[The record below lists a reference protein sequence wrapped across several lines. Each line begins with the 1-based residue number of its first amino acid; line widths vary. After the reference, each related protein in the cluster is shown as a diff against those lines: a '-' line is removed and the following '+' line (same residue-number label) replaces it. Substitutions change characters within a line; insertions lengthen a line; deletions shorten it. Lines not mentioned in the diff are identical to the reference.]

1 MKTTMRL
8 SGFEGYRRTIG
19 DNLDRLQK
27 ETVIR
32 RILQKD
38 HTVWKAE
45 PTEIRNRLGWLD
57 AHRSMA
63 AHVSRVK
70 RFVGACRHDGFTEAI
85 LLGMGGSI
93 LAPEVLRKTF
103 GFRQDYLDLSILDST
118 DPGAILYRTTHM
130 PPARTMAIVSTKSG
144 TTVETLSLFRF
155 FYNLFAEQSD
165 LKAPGLR
172 FAAITDP
179 GSPLVDI
186 AGHSSF
192 RDIFLN
198 DPDIGGRYSALSFF
212 GLVPAALCGIDI
224 SYLLLRGE
232 AAAKSFAITDDLS
245 ETGNPAA
252 LLGLLMGTLA
262 MEGRDKLT
270 LMLSP
275 QIKGFADWLE
285 QMIAESLGKEGR
297 GVVPVVHEP
306 PVEPD
311 AYGPDRY
318 FVCLRLRWD
327 ASLNSRVKSLEAAGF
342 PVITLELE
350 DLYELGG
357 LFFLWQAATAV
368 AGSILSVNPFDQPD
382 VESSKALTGEMVREF
397 AKTARLPEDAPSLAD
412 EGISL
417 VGDARGETLPNAFRS
432 FVDGAGPGGYV
443 ALQAYLQ
450 PRTDTDRALA
460 ELREAILRRTGRA
473 TTAGY
478 GPRFLHST
486 GQLHKGGGAGRFIQL
501 TKDDAYDVPIPD
513 EAGRSASS
521 ISFGIL
527 KAAQALGDRKA
538 LQEAGK
544 PVTGVNLGDDSPGGL
559 RTLIR
564 ALS

>member
-8 SGFEGYRRTIG
+8 SGFEGYRRTID
-19 DNLDRLQK
+19 DNRERLQK
-27 ETVIR
+27 EAVIR

-45 PTEIRNRLGWLD
+45 PTEIANRLGWLD

-63 AHVSRVK
+63 ARVSRVK
-70 RFVGACRHDGFTEAI
+70 SFIDACRHDGFTEVI
-85 LLGMGGSI
+85 LLGMGGSS

-130 PPARTMAIVSTKSG
+130 TPARTMAVVSTKSG

-155 FYNLFAEQSD
+155 FYNLFSEQSE
-165 LKAPGLR
+165 LKAPGSR

-186 AGHSSF
+186 ARHCSF
-192 RDIFLN
+192 RDVFLN

-224 SYLLLRGE
+224 SYLLLRAE
-232 AAAKSFAITDDLS
+232 TAAKSFAITDDLS
-245 ETGNPAA
+245 ETRNPAA

-275 QIKGFADWLE
+275 QIQGFADWLE
-285 QMIAESLGKEGR
+285 QLIAESLGKEGR

-306 PVEPD
+306 PAEPQ

-342 PVITLELE
+342 PVIILELE

-357 LFFLWQAATAV
+357 QFFLWQAATAV

-382 VESSKALTGEMVREF
+382 VESSKAYTVNMVREF
-397 AKTARLPEDAPSLAD
+397 AKTGRLPEESPVLTD

-417 VGDARGETLPNAFRS
+417 FGDARGKTLSHAFRS
-432 FVDGAGPGGYV
+432 FVDSAEPGAYV

-450 PRTDTDRALA
+450 PRPDTDRALA
-460 ELREAILRRTGRA
+460 ELREAILRLTGRA
-473 TTAGY
+473 TTVGY

-486 GQLHKGGGAGRFIQL
+486 GQLHKGGGAARFIQL
-501 TKDDAYDVPIPD
+501 TANDAYDVPIPD

-521 ISFGIL
+521 ISFGML
-527 KAAQALGDRKA
+527 KAAQVLGDRKA
-538 LQEAGK
+538 LREASK
-544 PVTGVNLGDDSPGGL
+544 PVAGVTLGDDSAAGL
-559 RTLIR
+559 RILIR